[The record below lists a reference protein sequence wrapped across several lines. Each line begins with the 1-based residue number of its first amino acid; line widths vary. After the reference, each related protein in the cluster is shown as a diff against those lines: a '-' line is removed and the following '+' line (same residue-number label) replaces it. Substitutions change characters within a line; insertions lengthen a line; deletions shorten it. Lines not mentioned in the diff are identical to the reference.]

1 MDRKP
6 DPAGGRTGP
15 HKDLYAF
22 LHERVPT
29 FDWKRAPRLDAA
41 ELVSLVGVAA
51 ASADGAD
58 WEDAEKALGLV
69 DHYATVLA
77 LPRHVGYAPHLAN
90 LRSAV
95 AKRSRHLCLV
105 HSTRLLRVIRTAATD
120 DPLRDNDR
128 VSVTRTE
135 HGWFDGRLMATV
147 VPGSGG
153 SLVKDDE
160 GIVHEIRHRR
170 DVRKVTA

>member
-41 ELVSLVGVAA
+41 ELVSLIGVAA

-58 WEDAEKALGLV
+58 WDGAEKALGLI
-69 DHYATVLA
+69 DRYATVLA

-105 HSTRLLRVIRTAATD
+105 HSTRLLRVVRTAATD
-120 DPLRDNDR
+120 DPLRDDDR
-128 VSVTRTE
+128 VSITRTE
-135 HGWFDGRLMATV
+135 HGWFDGRLMGNV

-153 SLVKDDE
+153 WVVKDDD
-160 GIVHEIRHRR
+160 GNYHDIRHRR
-170 DVRKVTA
+170 DVRRVGP

>member
-1 MDRKP
+1 LNHEH
-6 DPAGGRTGP
+6 GGSTARTGP
-15 HKDLYAF
+15 HKDLHAF
-22 LHERVPT
+22 LHERLPT
-29 FDWKRAPRLDAA
+29 FDWKRAPRLDAT
-41 ELVSLVGVAA
+41 ELTSLIRVAA
-51 ASADGAD
+51 SSAADADWDGA
-58 WEDAEKALGLV
+58 ERALGLMES
-69 DHYATVLA
+69 YAAVLA
-77 LPRHVGYAPHLAN
+77 LPRHAGHAPHLAN

-95 AKRSRHLCLV
+95 AKRSKHLCLV
-105 HSTRLLRVIRTAATD
+105 HSTRLLRVIQPAATD
-120 DPLRDNDR
+120 VPLRDNER

-147 VPGSGG
+147 VAGSGG